1 MKTITRAI
9 GDFAKFALKEL
20 AFPCFC
26 FFCGGLSTAAYAKLD
41 FFEAMRVILHDAG
54 LIFVGGIVGAII
66 GGIVGAFALH
76 FWRTLRDRLR
86 SRQELVE
93 QHYAAAIDGQVFFRA
108 VLHVPREWL
117 QLPKEEE
124 HRRARAQLKGQGP
137 F

>member
-1 MKTITRAI
+1 MKTVGILAGI
-9 GDFAKFALKEL
+9 LWELLKFSAKEFGLL
-20 AFPCFC
+20 FLGFL
-26 FFCGGLSTAAYAKLD
+26 CGGLSVACYAKLG
-41 FFEAMRVILHDAG
+41 FWETMGVIFPDMALVF
-54 LIFVGGIVGAII
+54 IGGIVGAIF
-66 GGIVGAFALH
+66 GTFLLCL
-76 FWRTLRDRLR
+76 WRVLKEKLQ

>member
-1 MKTITRAI
+1 MGIRK
-9 GDFAKFALKEL
+9 GDHHRLQWFGLLFLGFL
-20 AFPCFC
+20 L
-26 FFCGGLSTAAYAKLD
+26 GGLSVACYAKLG
-41 FFEAMRVILHDAG
+41 FWETMGVIFPDMA
-54 LIFVGGIVGAII
+54 LIFIGGIVGAII
-66 GGIVGAFALH
+66 GALLIH
-76 FWRTLRDRLR
+76 IADLLRDRLR

>member
-1 MKTITRAI
+1 MKTIAGILWELLR
-9 GDFAKFALKEL
+9 FAAKEFGL
-20 AFPCFC
+20 LFLGFLL
-26 FFCGGLSTAAYAKLD
+26 GGLSVACYAKLG
-41 FFEAMRVILHDAG
+41 FWETMGVIFPDMA
-54 LIFVGGIVGAII
+54 LIFIGGIVGAII
-66 GGIVGAFALH
+66 GALLIH
-76 FWRTLRDRLR
+76 IADLLRDRLR

>member
-1 MKTITRAI
+1 MKTIAVI
-9 GDFAKFALKEL
+9 LWELLKFSAKEFGLL
-20 AFPCFC
+20 FLGFL
-26 FFCGGLSTAAYAKLD
+26 CGGLSVACYVKLE
-41 FFEAMRVILHDAG
+41 FWETMGVIFPDMA

-66 GGIVGAFALH
+66 GTFLLCL
-76 FWRTLRDRLR
+76 WRALRDRLQ

-124 HRRARAQLKGQGP
+124 HRRARAQLRGQGP

>member
-20 AFPCFC
+20 AIPCFC

-66 GGIVGAFALH
+66 GTFLLCL
-76 FWRTLRDRLR
+76 WRVLKEKLQ
-86 SRQELVE
+86 SRQVLVE

-124 HRRARAQLKGQGP
+124 HRRARAQLRGQGP

>member
-1 MKTITRAI
+1 MKTIARILSLLIRYAI
-9 GDFAKFALKEL
+9 KDFGLLFLGFL
-20 AFPCFC
+20 
-26 FFCGGLSTAAYAKLD
+26 CGGLSVAVYVKLG
-41 FFEAMRVILHDAG
+41 FWETMGVILPDMA
-54 LIFVGGIVGAII
+54 LVFFGGIVGAIL
-66 GGIVGAFALH
+66 GTFLLCL
-76 FWRTLRDRLR
+76 WRALRDRLR

-124 HRRARAQLKGQGP
+124 HRRARAQLRGQGP

>member
-1 MKTITRAI
+1 MKTIAGILWELLR
-9 GDFAKFALKEL
+9 FAAKEFGL
-20 AFPCFC
+20 LFLGFL
-26 FFCGGLSTAAYAKLD
+26 CGGLSVAVYAKLG
-41 FFEAMRVILHDAG
+41 FWETMGVIFPDMAI
-54 LIFVGGIVGAII
+54 IFIGGIVGAILCT
-66 GGIVGAFALH
+66 FLLCL
-76 FWRTLRDRLR
+76 WRVLKEKLQ

>member
-1 MKTITRAI
+1 MKTLTRAI
-9 GDFAKFALKEL
+9 VEFVKFALKEFGL
-20 AFPCFC
+20 LYLGFL
-26 FFCGGLSTAAYAKLD
+26 CGGLSVACYAKLG
-41 FFEAMRVILHDAG
+41 FWETMGVIFPDMAI
-54 LIFVGGIVGAII
+54 IFIGGIVGAII
-66 GGIVGAFALH
+66 GALLIH
-76 FWRTLRDRLR
+76 IADLLRERIR

>member
-1 MKTITRAI
+1 MKTLTRAI
-9 GDFAKFALKEL
+9 VEFVKFALKEFGIL
-20 AFPCFC
+20 YLGFL
-26 FFCGGLSTAAYAKLD
+26 CGGLSVACYAKLG
-41 FFEAMRVILHDAG
+41 FWEAMGVILPDM
-54 LIFVGGIVGAII
+54 LLVSLVGILGAII
-66 GGIVGAFALH
+66 GTFLLCL
-76 FWRTLRDRLR
+76 WRVLRDRLR

-117 QLPKEEE
+117 QLPKGEE